1 MGKDKGTQAAM
12 NPQTPPESVQIAREL
27 REALSAMQVALE
39 VLRRPGDEKTRG
51 QMLALLERQ
60 LAQLKQLADRCM
72 PADQAAPA
80 AEAAPA
86 AASDGG
92 ARRILLVDD
101 NVDSAEVLGALLEQ
115 MGHEVFVAYT
125 GARAL
130 EMAHERR
137 PDVVFLDLALPD
149 ISGFDVALGIRKD
162 AGLAAARIVG
172 LTGFGSEEHRRRAT
186 ECGIDQY
193 LVKPVEATTLMEV
206 LKKSA

>member
-1 MGKDKGTQAAM
+1 MD
-12 NPQTPPESVQIAREL
+12 PQPPPASVQIAKEL

-39 VLRRPGDEKTRG
+39 VLRRPGDAKTHAE
-51 QMLALLERQ
+51 MHALLERQ

-72 PADQAAPA
+72 PAQQAAPA
-80 AEAAPA
+80 ADPA
-86 AASDGG
+86 GG
-92 ARRILLVDD
+92 TRRILLVDD

-115 MGHEVFVAYT
+115 MGHEVFIAYT

-149 ISGFDVALGIRKD
+149 ISGFDVARGMRKD
-162 AGLAAARIVG
+162 AGLVAARIVG
-172 LTGFGSEEHRRRAT
+172 LTGFGSEEHRKRAA

-193 LVKPVEATTLMEV
+193 LVKPVDAAILMEV
-206 LKKSA
+206 LGQTA